1 MEKISIKR
9 PSAKQMAKMLKGHKV
24 RVMDGGDLDIYVQ
37 PHKIDK
43 MTRSFLKG
51 KGIHLEMSPEEMAH
65 NSSAG
70 NLFKSAKKFAVN
82 TAKKVG
88 RQAVKVIAPDVAGKF
103 GAVLGAMAP
112 AVLGNPELSPFA
124 AMAGQ
129 QMGEAGAN
137 YLSNMALS
145 SLRTHKQNMNQPRSR
160 GNGIDPLQLAGVAN
174 KEAEASAAHFR
185 SMQVRQMDNQA
196 PHPLS
201 RRHEVSSVG
210 VGGSLLTAP
219 PALRSQPY
227 SANYQFRHTLPVA
240 FQNISKNAHGGSL
253 GASLYASSA
262 RGMHGESLYAS
273 GMANGLY
280 A

>member
-9 PSAKQMAKMLKGHKV
+9 PSAKQMAKMLKGQKV
-24 RVMDGGDLDIYVQ
+24 RVCEGGELDIYVQ

-51 KGIHLEMSPEEMAH
+51 KGVHLEMSPEEMAH

-70 NLFKSAKKFAVN
+70 DLFKSAKKFAVN
-82 TAKKVG
+82 SAKKMGRKAIKAVG
-88 RQAVKVIAPDVAGKF
+88 PDVAGKF
-103 GAVLGAMAP
+103 GAVLGAVAP

-129 QMGEAGAN
+129 QLGEAGAN
-137 YLSNMALS
+137 YLGKMALS

-185 SMQVRQMDNQA
+185 ALQVRQMDDQA

-201 RRHEVSSVG
+201 RRHEISSVG

-219 PALRSQPY
+219 PALHSQPY

-253 GASLYASSA
+253 GASLYASGLYASSA
-262 RGMHGESLYAS
+262 RGLYA
-273 GMANGLY
+273 
-280 A
+280 